1 MNYDLIVIGAGPAGY
16 VGAIR
21 AAELGKRVVLIERA
35 EVGGTCLNWGCIPT
49 KALLKSAQ
57 VYHYCHTAATY
68 GVTIEGDVK
77 PDLATMVKRSR
88 TVAEMMGKGVQMLL
102 KRNNVEVITGTA
114 TLRSAH
120 EVEVATAEGTTL
132 LEGENILLAT
142 GARPREVAALP
153 IDHQRII
160 TSRDALLL
168 DKLPESMVVV
178 GSGAIG
184 SEFACL
190 YATLGTK
197 VTIVE
202 YMPQLMP
209 LCDAEVAA
217 VAERAFRRQK
227 VTVMTGTAVKGATIE
242 ADGVAV
248 EVEGKRGTESLK
260 ADIVLSAVGVK
271 SNIENLGLESLGIAI
286 ERDKVVVDGEFR
298 TSVANIYAVGDIIAT
313 PALAHTA
320 SAEAVNCVERIC
332 GLNPKRIDYALTPS
346 CIFTT
351 PEVAAV
357 GITEQQAKERG
368 IEYSVGRFQF
378 AASGKAMAAGDRDGF
393 VKLIFDADKHL
404 IGAHI
409 IGGNIVEM
417 LGEPSLAMALGA
429 TAKEI
434 AETIHAHPTM
444 YEGIAEAAAQVK

>member
-1 MNYDLIVIGAGPAGY
+1 MYDLIVIGAGPAGY
-16 VGAIR
+16 VGALR
-21 AAELGKRVVLIERA
+21 AAELGKKVVLVERA

-57 VYHYCHTAATY
+57 VYHYCCAAKNF
-68 GVTIEGDVK
+68 GVEVEGEVK
-77 PDLATMVKRSR
+77 PNLAAMVTRSR
-88 TVAEMMGKGVQMLL
+88 SVAEMMGKGVQMLL
-102 KRNNVEVITGTA
+102 KRNNVEVVAGSA

-120 EVEVATAEGTTL
+120 EIAVTTADGEVV

-153 IDHQRII
+153 IDHKHII
-160 TSRDALLL
+160 SSRDALTL
-168 DKLPESMVVV
+168 DTLPASMIVV

-190 YATLGTK
+190 YATLGVK

-227 VTVMTGTAVKGATIE
+227 VTVMTATAVKSATLE
-242 ADGVAV
+242 EGGVAV
-248 EVEGKRGTESLK
+248 EVESKRGLETLHAEV
-260 ADIVLSAVGVK
+260 VLSAVGVK
-271 SNIENLGLESLGIAI
+271 SNIENLGLEALGIAI
-286 ERDKVVVDGEFR
+286 ERDKVVVDSEFR
-298 TSVANIYAVGDIIAT
+298 TSTPNIYAVGDIIAT

-332 GLNPKRIDYALTPS
+332 GLEPKAINYALTPS

-357 GITEQQAKERG
+357 GITEQQAIERG
-368 IEYSVGRFQF
+368 MEYSVGRFQF
-378 AASGKAMAAGDRDGF
+378 AASGKAMAAGERDGF
-393 VKLIFDADKHL
+393 VKLIFDSEKRL
-404 IGAHI
+404 VGAHI
-409 IGGNIVEM
+409 VGANIVEM
-417 LGEPSLAMALGA
+417 LGEPSIAMALGA
-429 TAKEI
+429 TAKDI
-434 AETIHAHPTM
+434 AETVHAHPTM
-444 YEGIAEAAAQVK
+444 YEGIGEAAMQIK